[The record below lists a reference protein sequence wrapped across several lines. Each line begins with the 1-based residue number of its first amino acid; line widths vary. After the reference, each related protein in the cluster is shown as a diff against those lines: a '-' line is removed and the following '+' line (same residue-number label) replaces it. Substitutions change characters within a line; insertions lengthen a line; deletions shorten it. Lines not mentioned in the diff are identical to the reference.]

1 MPVFIFLCLKYL
13 LFGSISYS
21 AVFSVVIS
29 LIPPSINLG
38 LGLPKSILRLKWPMC
53 FEYFL
58 SALPVCSLCSNLTG
72 LQAFSLYLHL
82 HVAASFNFI
91 PFSAQLLA
99 LQKCDT

>member
-38 LGLPKSILRLKWPMC
+38 LGLPKSILRFTM
-53 FEYFL
+53 
-58 SALPVCSLCSNLTG
+58 A
-72 LQAFSLYLHL
+72 
-82 HVAASFNFI
+82 HV
-91 PFSAQLLA
+91 L
-99 LQKCDT
+99 